1 MSNEL
6 MSRLEGKVQEMVDT
20 LELYRMENADLKVSN
35 KELQTANEELQAA
48 KSSLEE
54 QQLEWEQKLTAL
66 IERFEQIENEDSNS
80 EAEPSSSAETAP
92 DKGGDADAAASD
104 PGGLDSEGSDSGT
117 TTYQAPS
124 YDTPNQGY

>member
-48 KSSLEE
+48 KSSP
-54 QQLEWEQKLTAL
+54 WHYPVAYPPSPGL
-66 IERFEQIENEDSNS
+66 IPLLLYFILLFNLLSF
-80 EAEPSSSAETAP
+80 
-92 DKGGDADAAASD
+92 
-104 PGGLDSEGSDSGT
+104 L
-117 TTYQAPS
+117 S
-124 YDTPNQGY
+124 YYYFS

>member
-20 LELYRMENADLKVSN
+20 LELYRMENADLKA
-35 KELQTANEELQAA
+35 ANEELQTT

-54 QQLEWEQKLTAL
+54 QQSEWEQKLTAL
-66 IERFEQIENEDSNS
+66 IARFEQIESEDSNS

-92 DKGGDADAAASD
+92 DKGGDADAAASA

>member
-1 MSNEL
+1 MGNEL

-20 LELYRMENADLKVSN
+20 LELYRMENADLKA
-35 KELQTANEELQAA
+35 ANEELQTT

-66 IERFEQIENEDSNS
+66 IEKFEKIESEGSSS
-80 EAEPSSSAETAP
+80 EAESPSSAEVAP
-92 DKGGDADAAASD
+92 DKEGDADTAASASGD
-104 PGGLDSEGSDSGT
+104 SDSEGSDSGT

>member
-1 MSNEL
+1 MGNEL

-20 LELYRMENADLKVSN
+20 LELYRMENADLKA
-35 KELQTANEELQAA
+35 ANEELQTT

-66 IERFEQIENEDSNS
+66 IEKFEKIESEGSSS
-80 EAEPSSSAETAP
+80 EAESSSSAEVAP
-92 DKGGDADAAASD
+92 DKEGDADTAASAS
-104 PGGLDSEGSDSGT
+104 GDSDSGGSDSGT

>member
-1 MSNEL
+1 MGNEL

-20 LELYRMENADLKVSN
+20 LELYRMENADLKA
-35 KELQTANEELQAA
+35 ANEELQTT

-66 IERFEQIENEDSNS
+66 IEKFEKIESEGSSS
-80 EAEPSSSAETAP
+80 EAESSSSAEVAP
-92 DKGGDADAAASD
+92 DKEGDADTAASASGD
-104 PGGLDSEGSDSGT
+104 SDSEGSDSGT

>member
-66 IERFEQIENEDSNS
+66 IERFEQIESEDSNS
-80 EAEPSSSAETAP
+80 EAEPSSSA
-92 DKGGDADAAASD
+92 
-104 PGGLDSEGSDSGT
+104 
-117 TTYQAPS
+117 
-124 YDTPNQGY
+124 